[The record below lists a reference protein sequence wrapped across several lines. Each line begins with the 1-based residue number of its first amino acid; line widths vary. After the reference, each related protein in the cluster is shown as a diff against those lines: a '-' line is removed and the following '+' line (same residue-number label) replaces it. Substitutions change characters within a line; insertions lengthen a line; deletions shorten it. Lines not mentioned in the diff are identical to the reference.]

1 MDAETLARHFIDDV
15 LLNLRKSK
23 RLADD
28 AMAQIGDERFFA
40 APDAESNS
48 LALIVKHVAGNQ
60 RSRWTDFLTSDGEK
74 PDRDRDSEFELGAD
88 DSRADLMAHWE
99 AGWTLVLETIGALG
113 PDELLRTV
121 TVRGEAHTAL
131 QAIERQLVHYSHHV
145 GQIVFLAKLWA
156 GSSWRTL
163 SIPRGASKQF
173 EVAKDGRPY
182 LTDEGAP
189 GENATPAKSR
199 ADER

>member
-1 MDAETLARHFIDDV
+1 MDADTLARHFLDDV

-23 RLADD
+23 GLADD
-28 AMAQIGDERFFA
+28 ALAQVDDERFFA
-40 APDAESNS
+40 APDPESNS

-60 RSRWTDFLTSDGEK
+60 RSRWTDFLFSDGEK
-74 PDRDRDSEFELGAD
+74 PDRDRDSEFELGPGD
-88 DSRADLMAHWE
+88 TRADLMARWE
-99 AGWTLVLETIGALG
+99 AGWTLVLETIGALQ

-131 QAIERQLVHYSHHV
+131 QAIERQLVHYSHHA

-163 SIPRGASKQF
+163 SIPKGESKRF
-173 EVAKDGRPY
+173 EVAKDGVPY
-182 LTDEGAP
+182 LTGGGPP
-189 GENATPAKSR
+189 GKTPR
-199 ADER
+199 QP